1 LGEGGRG
8 SAATEVALVFAAVFW
23 GLNFAATKY
32 AAGVIPPLA
41 LVALRFSVGG
51 ALMYAVLKLLEPKS
65 RLARGDLLPMAA
77 LGCFGVATA
86 QTGFTYGLSL
96 TTAASTGLIFA
107 TAPVWGLLLGA
118 LLGLERPTARG
129 ILGVGLSV
137 AGVAAVVSEGLGSGG
152 ASLTG
157 DALVLVAA
165 VCVGAYAVLSM
176 PLLERYSPLAVAT
189 YPVLF
194 GAPFLLLLSVPSLP
208 GMAWGRSGSGPC

>member
-1 LGEGGRG
+1 M
-8 SAATEVALVFAAVFW
+8 AAEAALVFAAVFW
-23 GLNFAATKY
+23 GLNFAATKS
-32 AAGVIPPLA
+32 AADAIPPLA

-51 ALMYAVLKLLEPKS
+51 TLMYAVLRFLEPKS
-65 RLARGDLLPMAA
+65 RLGRGDLLPMAA

-118 LLGLERPTARG
+118 LLGLERPTGRG

-152 ASLTG
+152 ARLAG
-157 DALVLVAA
+157 DALVVVAP
-165 VCVGAYAVLSM
+165 VCVGAYDVLSM
-176 PLLERYSPLAVAT
+176 PLL
-189 YPVLF
+189 
-194 GAPFLLLLSVPSLP
+194 G
-208 GMAWGRSGSGPC
+208 